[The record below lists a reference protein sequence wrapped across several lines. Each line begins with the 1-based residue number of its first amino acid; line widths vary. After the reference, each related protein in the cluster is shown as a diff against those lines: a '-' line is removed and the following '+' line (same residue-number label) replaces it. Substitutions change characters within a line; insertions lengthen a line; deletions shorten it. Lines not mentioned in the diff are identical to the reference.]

1 MCGFLEE
8 THVAEWLTLHPV
20 NPQKRLLAQVA
31 QRLRDGAVIAYPTD
45 SCYALGCHLDNRE
58 AADRM
63 RRIRDFDRHH
73 QFTLV
78 CRDLSEIST
87 YARVDN
93 TQFRML
99 KTLTPGPYTFV
110 LAATKELPKRVA
122 HEKRKT
128 IGIRIPE
135 HVIAQELLQTLDAP
149 LISCTLQFP
158 DEDEPVND
166 PMDYEERLLREVDI
180 VLDGGSC
187 GIEPTTVIDISEGG
201 VEVLRRG
208 KGDLSRI
215 GL

>member
-1 MCGFLEE
+1 M
-8 THVAEWLTLHPV
+8 AEWISLHPV
-20 NPQKRLLAQVA
+20 NPQKRLLEQVA
-31 QRLRDGAVIAYPTD
+31 QRLREGAVIAYPTD
-45 SCYALGCHLDNRE
+45 SCYALGCHLDDRD
-58 AADRM
+58 AADRL

-78 CRDLSEIST
+78 CRDLSEIAT

-93 TQFRML
+93 RQFRLL
-99 KTLTPGPYTFV
+99 KQLTPGPYTFI

-135 HVIAQELLQTLDAP
+135 HVVAQALLETLGEP

-158 DEDEPVND
+158 GEDQPVNEPD
-166 PMDYEERLLREVDI
+166 DYRERLDREVDI
-180 VLDGGSC
+180 VLDC
-187 GIEPTTVIDISEGG
+187 GPCGTEPTTVLDLSEES
-201 VEVLRRG
+201 VRVLREGR
-208 KGDLSRI
+208 GDLGAL